1 MSVHLADYIENAEF
15 QLERLVPRLT
25 TTELSWAEIQTMT
38 FAYRQRGVC
47 TLLLTGIPDLFY
59 ISMMQSAGAFLYYL
73 QKSPDERKVT
83 SECKPFY
90 DALCGAYIDAAEAIA
105 RHSRSSWNPDE
116 EYEEEFL
123 YVYLLMQILFEPD
136 STARCRELLER
147 LEVVHTP
154 SEASELELCRSL
166 LTRDS
171 AAFDT
176 ALAALLEERRDG
188 VTAMVDRGALPE
200 ELAAWMRPFESEGL
214 AVIRLAE
221 KLGMKTG
228 PQYLHVPDVLRPAS
242 PYRFDPDAWRVLEYS
257 PASR

>member
-1 MSVHLADYIENAEF
+1 MSEVHLADYIDNAEF
-15 QLERLVPRLT
+15 QLERLVPRLRAA
-25 TTELSWAEIQTMT
+25 ELSWAEIQTMT

-73 QKSPDERKVT
+73 QRCPDERKVT
-83 SECKPFY
+83 SESKPFF
-90 DALCGAYIDAAEAIA
+90 DALCGAYVDGAEAIVL
-105 RHSRSSWNPDE
+105 HSRSSWNPDQ

-123 YVYLLMQILFEPD
+123 YIYLLMQILLEPD
-136 STARCRELLER
+136 STSRCPALLER

-154 SEASELELCRSL
+154 SEASRLDLCRSL

-171 AAFDT
+171 IAFDT
-176 ALAALLEERRDG
+176 ALAAVLEERGDR
-188 VTAMVDRGALPE
+188 VAAMIERGALPE
-200 ELAAWMRPFESEGL
+200 ELAAWMRPFAGEGL

-228 PQYLHVPDVLRPAS
+228 PQYLHVPELLRPVS
-242 PYRFDPDAWRVLEYS
+242 PYLFDPDAWRVLEYS
-257 PASR
+257 PA